1 MTMRPEY
8 GELLSAFVDGECVD
22 PGALAEALTDPEA
35 AAMLVSIA
43 QVRSEIRSDASQP
56 SPAFYHRMEAALQ
69 PRGIRRLLAVR
80 PSVSWPITI
89 GMTAAALA
97 TGILVAPRV
106 GPAPEERLRSLPVAG
121 TAPPAAAHVSPRA
134 PSVASVP
141 AGPERRDGQTEPPR
155 FTHLLRFSAGDEWT
169 EGI

>member
-69 PRGIRRLLAVR
+69 PRGIRRLLAIR

-97 TGILVAPRV
+97 TGMLVAPRI
-106 GPAPEERLRSLPVAG
+106 GPAHEGSLRPPPVAG
-121 TAPPAAAHVSPRA
+121 TAPPAAAQVSRRPPA
-134 PSVASVP
+134 VAAVP
-141 AGPERRDGQTEPPR
+141 TGPDRRDAPTEPPR
-155 FTHLLRFSAGDEWT
+155 FTHVLRFSAGDEWN